1 MNSLE
6 SAISAID
13 IALSFTDS
21 ATLDVDLVLSSFEH
35 EVVFYDYRRYLDVQT
50 GASVRGIAEMIYPNC
65 CAIVF
70 ATRDWFTRP
79 ATAYERQLLEQSHH
93 PKLVFDYSGRFEAE
107 NTSGAMR
114 YVTFGSFQS
123 EKAIDITSVRRFTR
137 EVFKSLDSE

>member
-1 MNSLE
+1 MSSLA

-21 ATLDVDLVLSSFEH
+21 AGLDVDIVLSSFEH
-35 EVVFYDYRRYLDVQT
+35 ELVFYDYRRFLDVQT

-79 ATAYERQLLEQSHH
+79 ATMYERQLLEQSHH
-93 PKLVFDYSGRFEAE
+93 PKLVFDYSGRFAAE
-107 NTSGAMR
+107 NTSGAMS
-114 YVTFGSFQS
+114 YVSFGGFQG
-123 EKAIDITSVRRFTR
+123 EKTIDPTSVRKFTR
-137 EVFKSLDSE
+137 EVFKSLGSE